1 MKYTLP
7 PGRYYI
13 GDICYALKN
22 DIYDNIWGG
31 RYDYSDG
38 KFEVKNSVFVVA
50 NTKYGDGG
58 YKGSNGFIYDVDAGV
73 IGMVHEKLMKMDHY
87 EGGTMHTFT
96 EDVSFSCD
104 DGLFLIES
112 NDFYL
117 QINTGYDDD
126 DDDDDE
132 ISE

>member
-1 MKYTLP
+1 MKCTLP

-22 DIYDNIWGG
+22 DIYDNIWGDI
-31 RYDYSDG
+31 YDYSEG
-38 KFEVKNSVFVVA
+38 KFEVENSVFAVA
-50 NTKYGDGG
+50 GTKYGDGG
-58 YKGSNGFIYDVDAGV
+58 YKGSNGFVYDVDAGV
-73 IGMVHEKLMKMDHY
+73 IGMVHEKLMKNDHY

-117 QINTGYDDD
+117 QINTDYDDEE
-126 DDDDDE
+126 E

>member
-1 MKYTLP
+1 MKCTLP

-22 DIYDNIWGG
+22 DIYDNIWGDK
-31 RYDYSDG
+31 YDYSDG
-38 KFEVKNSVFVVA
+38 KFEVENSVFAVA
-50 NTKYGDGG
+50 ATKYGDGG

-73 IGMVHEKLMKMDHY
+73 IGMVHEKLMKKDHY

-96 EDVSFSCD
+96 EHVSFSCD

-117 QINTGYDDD
+117 QINTDD